1 MRSFIDRHGISFDS
15 VVDREGEIF
24 ERYGIPSQPAWVFI
38 DTDGTLTR
46 VRGSLDAESIANYV
60 DDLSS
65 GA

>member
-1 MRSFIDRHGISFDS
+1 MRSFIDRHEISFDS

-24 ERYGIPSQPAWVFI
+24 ARYEIPSQPAWVFI

-46 VRGSLDAESIANYV
+46 VRGSLDAESIVGYI